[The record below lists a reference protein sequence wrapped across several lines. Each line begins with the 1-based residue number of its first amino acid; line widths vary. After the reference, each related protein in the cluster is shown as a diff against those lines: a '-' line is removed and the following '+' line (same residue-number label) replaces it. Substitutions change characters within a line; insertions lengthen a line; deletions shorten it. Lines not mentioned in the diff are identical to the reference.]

1 MRKYLILLSLLI
13 FTGILPAQETVKD
26 TLSRKEL
33 RQKRKTEKN
42 ILRQKQYELMYQ
54 LLEERRY
61 VLEAEFIQDH
71 RLNWASV
78 NPLINFVMVDSSGM
92 IAQLGAL
99 GLAGVNGAGGS
110 TGKGTI
116 RTYKLSKHDK
126 DKTFSLVMG
135 VDMNFGHMDICIDVD
150 AGGEAKADL
159 SFGYSHLIYNGHILQ
174 IRDSKIV
181 IGRYL

>member
-1 MRKYLILLSLLI
+1 
-13 FTGILPAQETVKD
+13 
-26 TLSRKEL
+26 
-33 RQKRKTEKN
+33 
-42 ILRQKQYELMYQ
+42 
-54 LLEERRY
+54 
-61 VLEAEFIQDH
+61 
-71 RLNWASV
+71 
-78 NPLINFVMVDSSGM
+78 M